1 LMHERQCPQAPS
13 GIRLISTKM
22 NHCSLPLV
30 FVLPHLCLLQATL
43 TPCPHVSAPKQTK
56 LRRDT
61 TGECCTRCQQFD
73 NCTAFTWLNGS
84 PPYNN
89 YCSLKLANVGHT
101 TTRSV
106 GATSGWRYGI
116 PPPTPPM
123 GGVFLKAAWAGEV
136 RNLNSCY
143 SYELTIRMFALM
155 LESPNSQGLI

>member
-1 LMHERQCPQAPS
+1 M
-13 GIRLISTKM
+13 
-22 NHCSLPLV
+22 
-30 FVLPHLCLLQATL
+30 
-43 TPCPHVSAPKQTK
+43 
-56 LRRDT
+56 

-116 PPPTPPM
+116 PPPPPPM

-136 RNLNSCY
+136 SNLDH
-143 SYELTIRMFALM
+143 YELTIQMFVCSNVGIS
-155 LESPNSQGLI
+155 EFTRSRIVPNLPSLQCSSY